1 MDIVSSALNE
11 FHIPMSKI
19 YETTTDNGSN
29 FVKCVKLMRAQNKV
43 AGGEEQGTANFFAQ
57 QFRLAKH
64 ELSVVYFYPFLH
76 HIFDYSD
83 GEDSESENECR
94 YLEQDEI
101 IREDENDNATFQLFQ
116 DQCVILQGV
125 RCIAHTLQLVVLKAI
140 GSDKCSNIIS
150 RARNYQLV
158 TQR

>member
-1 MDIVSSALNE
+1 VKEFYVRHTGHNIMDIVSSALNE

-64 ELSVVYFYPFLH
+64 ELSVVYFYPFLQ
-76 HIFDYSD
+76 
-83 GEDSESENECR
+83 
-94 YLEQDEI
+94 QDEI